1 VNAFFNPDTFNFNK
15 IQEREILL
23 KLKSSQDSG
32 WDESPIVIN
41 VSPLEFGNSLLVPF
55 RKTCVPQ
62 KVTLDGLDLLIKV
75 MLLSNDINFRSG
87 FNSPGAACSVNHQHY
102 HLYYL
107 RQRLYIE
114 TAELVRIAGHCFTLK
129 DFPAKGFVFQLENE
143 DITLLLRNV
152 FTLISFLQQNEI
164 AHNIFLTRGTSFQ
177 KPIEESYDTL
187 RVFVWLRESN
197 FGTKNFAT
205 DYNSRT
211 TKFITNHF

>member
-1 VNAFFNPDTFNFNK
+1 
-15 IQEREILL
+15 
-23 KLKSSQDSG
+23 
-32 WDESPIVIN
+32 
-41 VSPLEFGNSLLVPF
+41 
-55 RKTCVPQ
+55 
-62 KVTLDGLDLLIKV
+62 

-197 FGTKNFAT
+197 FGVKDDFGFNPACCEF
-205 DYNSRT
+205 SG
-211 TKFITNHF
+211 HFLMKDETSYETLTETQVVNKLHEMTAPFFETFVSEIAKLFY